1 MVFVR
6 FDPSQTSAE
15 AIVGAA
21 KAGLESD
28 PFNTNPIGV
37 ALTAAPVQAP
47 GTLEPIV
54 RFLATDLWV
63 RPLDAASLRLN
74 TELFDCGTCGS
85 QVSNTLQQT
94 PGVLQARIEQ
104 SPGGTAVMVSFDPSA
119 ITPEQ
124 VADVAKHALEADPFL
139 QTTVAVHF
147 FTPE

>member
-1 MVFVR
+1 VFVR
-6 FDPSQTSAE
+6 FDQQQTSAE

-28 PFNTNPIGV
+28 PFNANPIGV
-37 ALTAAPVQAP
+37 TLTAAPVQAP
-47 GTLEPIV
+47 AALEPIV

-94 PGVLQARIEQ
+94 PGVLQARLEQ
-104 SPGGTAVMVSFDPSA
+104 SPGGTVVAVAYDPSA
-119 ITPEQ
+119 ITAEQ
-124 VADVAKHALEADPFL
+124 VADIAKQALEADPFL

-147 FTPE
+147 FTPD